1 MLDFVKSSA
10 VCPRKATVHP
20 EDSLEQALHLL
31 EHKNFSFLPVVLPP
45 RDKVVLGIL
54 KIEDALTAYNQ
65 QLLKEKMFGLSKPE
79 SKAPGSKPA

>member
-1 MLDFVKSSA
+1 LSRPCTCWSTKIF
-10 VCPRKATVHP
+10 R
-20 EDSLEQALHLL
+20 
-31 EHKNFSFLPVVLPP
+31 FSRWSCPP

>member
-1 MLDFVKSSA
+1 
-10 VCPRKATVHP
+10 
-20 EDSLEQALHLL
+20 
-31 EHKNFSFLPVVLPP
+31 
-45 RDKVVLGIL
+45 VVLGIL